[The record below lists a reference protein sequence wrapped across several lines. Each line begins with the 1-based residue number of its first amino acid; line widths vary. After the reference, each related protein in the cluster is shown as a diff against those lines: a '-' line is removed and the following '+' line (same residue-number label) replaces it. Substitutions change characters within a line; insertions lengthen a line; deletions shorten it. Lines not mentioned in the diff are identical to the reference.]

1 MQTFGQSQISKGKK
15 GQRQG
20 RDQEHEVQQQQQQ
33 QHAGRQHCTVV
44 PKD

>member
-33 QHAGRQHCTVV
+33 QHAQWFQKTKTSR
-44 PKD
+44 K